1 MKLLVKPLIVLIL
14 ILGTKFNFVFGTSPD
29 KTEIVVI
36 KTMIYCDHC
45 LECES
50 CGGKIQRDL
59 SFDKGIHKVVL
70 DDKKMTV
77 SVEFNPLKTNAEEI
91 RKRISMYG
99 YDADTM
105 KADSLAVTKLDNCCL
120 KK

>member
-1 MKLLVKPLIVLIL
+1 MKLLVKTALVLFF
-14 ILGTKFNFVFGTSPD
+14 ILGTELDSVVGLSPD
-29 KTEIVVI
+29 KTETVVI
-36 KTMIYCDHC
+36 QTAIYCDHC